1 MTVNENKVIIPIESI
16 EDKKVVI
23 PSRTIRLLCR
33 LTDKDQCKEVFEKYF
48 GIVPTAEEMD
58 LAKRIV
64 EVIASLIKKRILN
77 GYEIRTK

>member
-1 MTVNENKVIIPIESI
+1 MNENKVITPIESI

-23 PSRTIRLLCR
+23 PSRTIRLLCS

-48 GIVPTAEEMD
+48 GMVPTAEEMD

-64 EVIASLIKKRILN
+64 EVISSLIKKRILN